1 MNLIGATYNTEV
13 RPWEGGILTSVCSE
27 LENLDGH
34 GHGAKLENMV
44 MLPAWWLTFQP
55 WLGGLDF
62 KLLCAQFK
70 HMTGYISLAR
80 DRDPGRVYPDPT
92 DGRCRIAYTP
102 SAFDKKHILEGMLA
116 LAKINYV
123 AGAST
128 IYTVTDGVPVFER
141 TPLPE
146 GADDPGINDPAFQA
160 WLALVKHKGLHS
172 PDTSFGSAHQMG
184 TCRMGSNVKHS
195 VVDPNGKV
203 WGTEGLYVADAS
215 VFPSAS
221 GVNPMVTN
229 MAISDWI
236 SRGVARELRR
246 EGRTE
251 SARL

>member
-44 MLPAWWLTFQP
+44 MLPGWWLTFQP

-102 SAFDKKHILEGMLA
+102 SALDKKHILEGMLA

-141 TPLPE
+141 RPLPE
-146 GADDPGINDPAFQA
+146 GAEDPGINDPAFQA
-160 WLALVKHKGLHS
+160 WLALVKQKGLHS

-184 TCRMGSNVKHS
+184 TCRMGSNVKRS
-195 VVDPNGKV
+195 VVDPNGEV
-203 WGTEGLYVADAS
+203 WGAEGLYVADAS

-246 EGRTE
+246 EGRAE